1 MGPYFY
7 PQLEYYRGP
16 NNCLCYFGG
25 SFVMFVV
32 EWAPNPILI
41 IKAPIHCLLCHSD
54 RSKSGATA
62 KMRDTLGTFLDPSM
76 QHAV

>member
-1 MGPYFY
+1 
-7 PQLEYYRGP
+7 
-16 NNCLCYFGG
+16 
-25 SFVMFVV
+25 MFVV